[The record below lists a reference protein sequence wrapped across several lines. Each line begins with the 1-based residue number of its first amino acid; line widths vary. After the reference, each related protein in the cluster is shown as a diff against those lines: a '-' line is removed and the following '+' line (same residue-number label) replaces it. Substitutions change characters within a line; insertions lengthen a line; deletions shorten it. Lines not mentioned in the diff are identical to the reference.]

1 MKDQEPVSHATW
13 TTWILEA
20 IHKIRTQKQRPSV
33 ERICNAIRQHQNFSS
48 EVIADN
54 LENAVKA
61 GSVLKVFNKGQSSYK
76 DPGGLQSR
84 QLNVSKGTDL
94 SKVIAKV
101 VRELGRRGGS
111 NLKTIEKYIRQS
123 HAVNLAS
130 SEVDFRSLLRISAKR
145 AVARGLVIQEG
156 RFFKPVTRPTSAS
169 AISSAEKSQKH
180 RQSVSL
186 SKHRRQSDSRAQ
198 TPDTPKVSHIA
209 CISREIVLCAPEKR
223 WFGTRPA
230 LYEV

>member
-1 MKDQEPVSHATW
+1 
-13 TTWILEA
+13 
-20 IHKIRTQKQRPSV
+20 V

-54 LENAVKA
+54 LEHAVKA

-156 RFFKPVTRPTSAS
+156 RFFKPVSRPS
-169 AISSAEKSQKH
+169 AISSVEKPQKQ
-180 RQSVSL
+180 RQSVSP
-186 SKHRRQSDSRAQ
+186 SKHRRQSDSHAQ
-198 TPDTPKVSHIA
+198 SADTPKVSHIA
-209 CISREIVLCAPEKR
+209 CISCEVE
-223 WFGTRPA
+223 
-230 LYEV
+230 LYA